1 MPGAKNDS
9 NTAHGGAPE
18 QDELFVEA
26 ARFIIEKDKRY
37 HKRHMALTGSN
48 RGDRHRR
55 DMLID
60 SSLLGVDGTAGL
72 IENVAKILM
81 EKEEASHGKEEI

>member
-1 MPGAKNDS
+1 MESHNLSEDDAR
-9 NTAHGGAPE
+9 
-18 QDELFVEA
+18 LF
-26 ARFIIEKDKRY
+26 ILEKDKRY

-60 SSLLGVDGTAGL
+60 SSLLGVDGTAEL
-72 IENVAKILM
+72 IENIAKKIM
-81 EKEEASHGKEEI
+81 NEEVTSYGTEEIRV

>member
-1 MPGAKNDS
+1 
-9 NTAHGGAPE
+9 
-18 QDELFVEA
+18 
-26 ARFIIEKDKRY
+26 
-37 HKRHMALTGSN
+37 
-48 RGDRHRR
+48 
-55 DMLID
+55 MLID